1 VHTYIERH
9 FLDQQLGIVHVEAT
23 GGHTGAQWRCATL
36 TPLAFRG
43 VGADSS
49 VCSADRKAQFIEA
62 KHRAIGV
69 HICVLNRQWSVAGAD
84 LAAGYAVH
92 CPRAGS
98 RLQYPRTCVGKPR
111 DGMVGAAPQA
121 RNRDSCE
128 IPEPGQ
134 QTPRSTARSGRVA
147 CSWRSGGASLR
158 GRTTVYCLLSSS
170 T

>member
-1 VHTYIERH
+1 MEMCNTDAPR
-9 FLDQQLGIVHVEAT
+9 LSWG
-23 GGHTGAQWRCATL
+23 R
-36 TPLAFRG
+36 RG
-43 VGADSS
+43 LLRVQR
-49 VCSADRKAQFIEA
+49 ADRKAQFIEA

-69 HICVLNRQWSVAGAD
+69 HICALNRQWSVAGAD

-147 CSWRSGGASLR
+147 CSWRSGGASLC

-170 T
+170 TLCTDTGYGYADTDTAIR